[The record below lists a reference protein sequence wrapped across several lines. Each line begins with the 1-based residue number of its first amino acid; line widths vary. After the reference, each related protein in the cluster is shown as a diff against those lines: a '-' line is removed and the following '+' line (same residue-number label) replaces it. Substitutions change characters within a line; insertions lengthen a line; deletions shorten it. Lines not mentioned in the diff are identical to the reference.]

1 MPKLTAIRKRAI
13 DGMMKESLFDASIAV
28 LAEYGVEGM
37 TMDRVAAAAGVA
49 KGSLY
54 HYFGSKKDLLQ
65 FVYTKIIDPVIQ
77 DMTETLTRNQPV
89 IEKLRSH
96 LRRILEHVAQH
107 VQVFKLLFNNDTGRG
122 LLQSSERTMHELGC
136 RQTAELFR
144 QGIAEG
150 VIAPAD
156 PVVLARMF
164 LGLCQGTLDDNPDIV
179 DPEQRERLLCLIMS
193 VFLNGIGT
201 EKGRTAKGRVVKD
214 GI

>member
-54 HYFGSKKDLLQ
+54 HYFGSKQDLVQ
-65 FVYTKIIDPVIQ
+65 FVYTKIVDPVIR
-77 DMTETLTRNQPV
+77 DMTETLTRSGSAV
-89 IEKLRSH
+89 EKLRSH

-107 VQVFKLLFNNDTGRG
+107 VQVFKLLFNDDAGRR
-122 LLQSSERTMHELGC
+122 LIESSERTMHELGC
-136 RQTAELFR
+136 QQMAELFR

-150 VIAPAD
+150 AFVPAD
-156 PVVLARMF
+156 PLILARMF
-164 LGLCQGTLDDNPDIV
+164 LGLCRGTLDEDPDIAE
-179 DPEQRERLLCLIMS
+179 PEQRERLLCLIMS
-193 VFLNGIGT
+193 VFLNGIAT
-201 EKGRTAKGRVVKD
+201 EKGRA
-214 GI
+214 